1 MKENLKANLPLH
13 AAAVLQHLDSL
24 TIQQAGPVQLQ
35 IHHWKMEMEMFLMFL
50 TLECNK

>member
-13 AAAVLQHLDSL
+13 TPAVLQHCDPL

-35 IHHWKMEMEMFLMFL
+35 NHQWEVEMEMFLMFL